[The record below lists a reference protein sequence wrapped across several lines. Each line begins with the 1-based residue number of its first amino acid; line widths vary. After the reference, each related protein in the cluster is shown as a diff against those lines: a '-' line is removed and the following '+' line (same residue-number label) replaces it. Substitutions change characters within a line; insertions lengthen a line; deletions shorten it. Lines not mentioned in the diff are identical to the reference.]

1 MYLEC
6 RMNSGSEV
14 SMMVF
19 FRVQT
24 RLFCDVYSAF
34 RALSQPERIAKWS
47 SLIPGHIDGK
57 KHEKVFWSDLSGVL
71 SKFQLTFYVM
81 NCTEETEYCSEIH
94 ALLKCG
100 DEPFDLEEGEKDY
113 LLALMEDLR
122 VHFNREW
129 CISEFDLSHPKL
141 LKSR

>member
-1 MYLEC
+1 
-6 RMNSGSEV
+6 
-14 SMMVF
+14 MVF

-34 RALSQPERIAKWS
+34 RALSQPERISRWS
-47 SLIPGHIDGK
+47 SLIPKHIEGK
-57 KHEKVFWSDLSGVL
+57 KHEKVFWSELSGVL
-71 SKFQLTFYVM
+71 SRFQLEFYVM

-94 ALLKCG
+94 VLLKCG
-100 DEPFDLEEGEKDY
+100 DEPFQLEEDEKSC
-113 LLALMEDLR
+113 LIALIEDLR
-122 VHFNREW
+122 AHFNKEW